1 MRPVDNFG
9 PPLVRHEIRT
19 ILKARG
25 AECAATD
32 ADIERMAVEHGG
44 ASVDFGKC
52 LNHVLSRLTTEQRPE
67 AECAR

>member
-25 AECAATD
+25 IECAATD
-32 ADIERMAVEHGG
+32 ADIECMAVEHGG

-52 LNHVLSRLTTEQRPE
+52 LNHVL
-67 AECAR
+67 ARIIGDAREMP

>member
-25 AECAATD
+25 IECAVTD

-52 LNHVLSRLTTEQRPE
+52 LNHVL
-67 AECAR
+67 ARIIGDAREVP

>member
-25 AECAATD
+25 IECAATD

-52 LNHVLSRLTTEQRPE
+52 LNHVL
-67 AECAR
+67 ARIIGDAREVP